1 MINTELHNGDCLEYM
16 KKIPT
21 SSIDLIITDP
31 PYNLGKF
38 MEERD
43 TNLVK
48 MRDNFF
54 GAAGWDDLDYKEW
67 KKSMNKFFHQAS
79 RVLKDGGSIIVF
91 MAIIKVETIIQLAQK
106 HGLYYKTTGIW
117 HKSNPMPR
125 NMNLHFVNSTES
137 WIYFTYKTKTG
148 TFNNNGRKQNLLKTI
163 YTYIANEKTDKN
175 DVSYSL
181 YGTNSFN
188 LVWEKV
194 CADNFGSV
202 LDKKIVD
209 LPLSNPEWNKVEYK
223 DKTLRKVI
231 KSPRW
236 RKIEFPDVEDPKVE
250 TLKPDLVCIYPVD
263 EQKKDYC
270 FGIYDAKYYCI
281 DYQIH
286 GDKVI
291 ISGQPGVGDVTKQY
305 LYQLAFDDFIMKQGY
320 RYVQNMFFC
329 PDEVGDKQYGW
340 VQMEILNHIGNKRL
354 ENIAVVKLC
363 ASKMYQL
370 YLDNQTISEHE
381 INQYIA
387 DIGRQEISEQNFAN
401 RMLAYLMRI
410 TNASKMAEEKL
421 EMKADKGKLI
431 YPRQIKREL
440 GAKIIYDAICPVAS
454 KAFYGFNPYEKE
466 NYGTMVAEDIGN
478 SYGRCNQIADASIEI
493 EKKIKELSEKEL
505 QDEKVIIDILRKCF
519 EGKEDIASMAE
530 GDNLEMLVEKV
541 MELVRNLYL

>member
-1 MINTELHNGDCLEYM
+1 M
-16 KKIPT
+16 
-21 SSIDLIITDP
+21 
-31 PYNLGKF
+31 
-38 MEERD
+38 
-43 TNLVK
+43 
-48 MRDNFF
+48 
-54 GAAGWDDLDYKEW
+54 
-67 KKSMNKFFHQAS
+67 
-79 RVLKDGGSIIVF
+79 
-91 MAIIKVETIIQLAQK
+91 
-106 HGLYYKTTGIW
+106 
-117 HKSNPMPR
+117 
-125 NMNLHFVNSTES
+125 
-137 WIYFTYKTKTG
+137 
-148 TFNNNGRKQNLLKTI
+148 
-163 YTYIANEKTDKN
+163 
-175 DVSYSL
+175 
-181 YGTNSFN
+181 
-188 LVWEKV
+188 
-194 CADNFGSV
+194 
-202 LDKKIVD
+202 
-209 LPLSNPEWNKVEYK
+209 
-223 DKTLRKVI
+223 
-231 KSPRW
+231 
-236 RKIEFPDVEDPKVE
+236 
-250 TLKPDLVCIYPVD
+250 
-263 EQKKDYC
+263 
-270 FGIYDAKYYCI
+270 
-281 DYQIH
+281 
-286 GDKVI
+286 
-291 ISGQPGVGDVTKQY
+291 
-305 LYQLAFDDFIMKQGY
+305 
-320 RYVQNMFFC
+320 QNMFFC

-381 INQYIA
+381 INQYIP